1 MFDDIKF
8 LCNLDG
14 GLLKVEMYT
23 GTSDTYSVLQIF
35 LDQYLIS
42 ILLL

>member
-1 MFDDIKF
+1 MFDNIKF
-8 LCNLDG
+8 LCNLDE
-14 GLLKVEMYT
+14 GLLKAEMYT
-23 GTSDTYSVLQIF
+23 CMRETYSVLQIF